1 MPYSVKFK
9 PSAAK
14 DLKKLPAPTRKQ
26 ISQKLGYYCSQPDPL
41 KYAAKLTGFSGGGD
55 YRFRIGRYRV
65 VFDLAKD
72 TIIVL
77 YVEHRRE
84 IYRKR

>member
-1 MPYSVKFK
+1 MRFEFT
-9 PSAAK
+9 ATAQK
-14 DLKKLPAPTRKQ
+14 DIKKIDKTTQKQIVKKLNFF
-26 ISQKLGYYCSQPDPL
+26 IDQPEPL

-65 VFDLAKD
+65 VFDLVKD
-72 TIIVL
+72 TILVL

>member
-1 MPYSVKFK
+1 MKLKF
-9 PSAAK
+9 ALRAQK
-14 DLKKLPAPTRKQ
+14 DLKKLDKTTQKQ
-26 ISQKLGYYCSQPDPL
+26 IIKKLDFFIDQPDPL

-55 YRFRIGRYRV
+55 YRFRVGRHRI
-65 VFDLAKD
+65 VFDLAKN

>member
-1 MPYSVKFK
+1 MKLEFAA
-9 PSAAK
+9 SAQK
-14 DLKKLPAPTRKQ
+14 NLKKIDKTTQKQ
-26 ISQKLGYYCSQPDPL
+26 IVKKLNFFIDQPDPL

-65 VFDLAKD
+65 VFDHIKD
-72 TIIVL
+72 TIFVL

>member
-1 MPYSVKFK
+1 MKLEFAL
-9 PSAAK
+9 SAQK
-14 DLKKLPAPTRKQ
+14 DIKKIDKTTQKQIIKKLNFF
-26 ISQKLGYYCSQPDPL
+26 IDQPDPL

-55 YRFRIGRYRV
+55 YRFRIGRYMV

-72 TIIVL
+72 TIVVL

>member
-1 MPYSVKFK
+1 MKLEFAA
-9 PSAAK
+9 SAQK
-14 DLKKLPAPTRKQ
+14 NLKKIDKTTQKQ
-26 ISQKLGYYCSQPDPL
+26 IVKKLNFFIDQPDPL

-65 VFDLAKD
+65 VFDLIND
-72 TIIVL
+72 TIFVL

>member
-1 MPYSVKFK
+1 MKLEFAL
-9 PSAAK
+9 SAQK
-14 DLKKLPAPTRKQ
+14 SIKKLDNVTQKQ
-26 ISQKLGYYCSQPDPL
+26 IIKKLNFYIDQPDPL
-41 KYAAKLTGFSGGGD
+41 KYAAKLIGFRAGGD

-65 VFDLAKD
+65 VFDIIKD